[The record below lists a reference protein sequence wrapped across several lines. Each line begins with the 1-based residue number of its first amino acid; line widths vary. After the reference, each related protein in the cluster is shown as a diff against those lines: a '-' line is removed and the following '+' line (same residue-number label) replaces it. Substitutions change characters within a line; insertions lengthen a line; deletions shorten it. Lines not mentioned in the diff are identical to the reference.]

1 MVANRAPG
9 SDAHGPVPVDAS
21 SAASA
26 NSVVAE
32 GQPANLA
39 ISVCLPMYNNSTTI
53 ARCLRSIL
61 DQDGVE
67 FEVVVVDDDSSDDSV
82 AIATGMLRSGDR
94 LIRNGSR
101 LGLNGNHNKC
111 LELAHGECIQ
121 FVHGDDWLLPGAL
134 QTLARCFTNPLV
146 GLAFAPR
153 RILNADVPWW
163 RVRRRARPVHV
174 YFPKLR
180 EHNHGPSLVAQMA
193 LVGAG
198 SNWVGEPTCVMFRR
212 RLALATGG
220 FRDDIQQLVDLDL
233 WFRLMLR
240 SEVSFV
246 PHELSVRSHTA
257 ATESIRNLTTRSNW
271 LDHLRILTW
280 MIVDP
285 ASTIGIRMIA
295 ALWWLV
301 TWLTLPV
308 KVAASGPERWS
319 RLKTFA
325 QAPVSEFALARRL
338 RDGLS

>member
-1 MVANRAPG
+1 MVA
-9 SDAHGPVPVDAS
+9 SSVPSGDAS
-21 SAASA
+21 SVTSV
-26 NSVVAE
+26 NSVVPKE
-32 GQPANLA
+32 QPTNPL
-39 ISVCLPMYNNSTTI
+39 ISVCVPMYNNSTTI
-53 ARCLRSIL
+53 GRCLRSVL

-67 FEVVVVDDDSSDDSV
+67 FEIVVVDDDSTDDSV
-82 AIATGMLRSGDR
+82 DIARTMLRSQDR
-94 LIRNGSR
+94 LVSNGSR

-111 LELAHGECIQ
+111 LELARGECIQ

-134 QTLARCFTNPLV
+134 QTLVRCFSNPSV

-153 RILNADVPWW
+153 RILNDDVPWW

-180 EHNHGPSLVAQMA
+180 EHNRGSSLVAQMA
-193 LVGAG
+193 LAGAG

-220 FRDDIQQLVDLDL
+220 FREDIQQLVDLDL

-246 PHELSVRSHTA
+246 PQELSVRCHTA

-280 MIVDP
+280 VIVDP
-285 ASTIGIRMIA
+285 ASTTGIRMIA
-295 ALWWLV
+295 AWWWFI

-308 KVAASGPERWS
+308 KVAASGQQRRS

-325 QAPVSEFALARRL
+325 RAPVSEFALARRL
-338 RDGLS
+338 RDRLL